1 MTVFRDRTVTGY
13 LGPVSVAVQYC
24 TPSEQRSELKTF

>member
-1 MTVFRDRTVTGY
+1 MTVFPDQTLTGY
-13 LGPVSVAVQYC
+13 LRPVSVAVQYC